1 VQPYAVSG
9 AVTLLALEEGHV
21 DTPSTGEPHPKR
33 RLETSFRSTLTN
45 HLTYR
50 VLLHT
55 RVRHIPTAV

>member
-9 AVTLLALEEGHV
+9 ALTLLALLEGLKNLLHRPV
-21 DTPSTGEPHPKR
+21 RIRKYTQTDFR
-33 RLETSFRSTLTN
+33 ETLSNDLAF
-45 HLTYR
+45 R